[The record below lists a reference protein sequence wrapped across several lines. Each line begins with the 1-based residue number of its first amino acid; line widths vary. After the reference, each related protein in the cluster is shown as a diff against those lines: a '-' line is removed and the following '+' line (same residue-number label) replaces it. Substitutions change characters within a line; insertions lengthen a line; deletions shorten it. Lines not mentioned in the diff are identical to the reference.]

1 MAHGADL
8 YKRLFNKQFLK
19 TKLNLNN
26 LFFIQIGLVAFNDK
40 AKRPLSCHGTQL
52 AKATTSNKKIL
63 QDFTK
68 TWTSEGNSNYSAGIE
83 AAFSYFVSSEAEP
96 QRNTRGNC
104 SFFKI

>member
-1 MAHGADL
+1 M
-8 YKRLFNKQFLK
+8 
-19 TKLNLNN
+19 
-26 LFFIQIGLVAFNDK
+26 AFNDK
-40 AKRPLSCHGTQL
+40 AKKPFSCHGTQL

-104 SFFKI
+104 SFFKFEKRNLALIHETGRFKQKDNIHNKYMSQLQYQF